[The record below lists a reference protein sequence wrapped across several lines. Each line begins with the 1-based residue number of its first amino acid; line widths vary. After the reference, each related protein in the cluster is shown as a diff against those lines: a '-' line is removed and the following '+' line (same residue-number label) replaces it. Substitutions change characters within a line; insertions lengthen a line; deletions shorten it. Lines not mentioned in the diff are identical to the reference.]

1 MPIYDIEEED
11 IELISNC
18 PLCDSNGI
26 EVISEVCE
34 KDKKKLTIDF
44 DYNFTE
50 IIPKEK
56 NIIFFSTA
64 YCNECYFV
72 FRNRRPSLSW
82 FEKSW
87 KIREDEDEAA
97 VHEQAHDPEKEK
109 QRYNRYENL
118 SKVLEEVSSGRRI
131 LDIGCGPGT
140 GLKAFQDR
148 GWEVMGVE
156 PDPVR
161 AKVGNEVNKINIFPG
176 KIEDFNGQDETFDVV
191 TLLHVLE
198 HFHSPIYFLENSIKK
213 IKDNGYLYIEV
224 PHLHRFINWEDSL
237 YLEHMNNFTE
247 KTLLYLGNKL
257 GLVPVKRFVTKT
269 TTYGYDHFA
278 ILFMKTSLDSDNIDL
293 PIIKSNGIFVN
304 EITESFDELEWGKSW
319 PYVVGDY
326 FKSVKKFYRRVQKKE
341 TEPNPQVPFAN
352 DKLTFIVPHINDIVK
367 IYTPLSKVDFVD
379 SKNKTLLIR

>member
-11 IELISNC
+11 IEVISNC

-56 NIIFFSTA
+56 SIIFFSTA

-176 KIEDFNGQDETFDVV
+176 KIEDFNGHDETFDVV

-304 EITESFDELEWGKSW
+304 EIMESFDESEWEESW
-319 PYVVGDY
+319 PYVEGDY
-326 FKSVKKFYRRVQKKE
+326 LDNVKKFYRRNQKKE
-341 TEPNPQVPFAN
+341 TEPNVVIQFDKTDKIVFVVPY
-352 DKLTFIVPHINDIVK
+352 INNIVK
-367 IYTPLSKVDFVD
+367 IYTPLEKIDFYN
-379 SKNKTLLIR
+379 KNRVAMVG

>member
-1 MPIYDIEEED
+1 M
-11 IELISNC
+11 
-18 PLCDSNGI
+18 
-26 EVISEVCE
+26 
-34 KDKKKLTIDF
+34 
-44 DYNFTE
+44 
-50 IIPKEK
+50 
-56 NIIFFSTA
+56 
-64 YCNECYFV
+64 
-72 FRNRRPSLSW
+72 SW

-87 KIREDEDEAA
+87 NIREDKDEDA
-97 VHEQAHDPEKEK
+97 VHEQAYDPEKEK

-118 SKVLEEVSSGRRI
+118 SKVLEEVSIGRRI

-304 EITESFDELEWGKSW
+304 EIMESFDESEWEKSW

-341 TEPNPQVPFAN
+341 SEPNPQVPFAN
-352 DKLTFIVPHINDIVK
+352 DNLTFIVTHINDIVK
-367 IYTPLSKVDFVD
+367 IYTPYSKADFID
-379 SKNKTLLIR
+379 SKNKTLLIS

>member
-109 QRYNRYENL
+109 QRYNR
-118 SKVLEEVSSGRRI
+118 
-131 LDIGCGPGT
+131 
-140 GLKAFQDR
+140 
-148 GWEVMGVE
+148 
-156 PDPVR
+156 
-161 AKVGNEVNKINIFPG
+161 
-176 KIEDFNGQDETFDVV
+176 
-191 TLLHVLE
+191 
-198 HFHSPIYFLENSIKK
+198 
-213 IKDNGYLYIEV
+213 
-224 PHLHRFINWEDSL
+224 
-237 YLEHMNNFTE
+237 
-247 KTLLYLGNKL
+247 
-257 GLVPVKRFVTKT
+257 
-269 TTYGYDHFA
+269 
-278 ILFMKTSLDSDNIDL
+278 
-293 PIIKSNGIFVN
+293 
-304 EITESFDELEWGKSW
+304 
-319 PYVVGDY
+319 
-326 FKSVKKFYRRVQKKE
+326 
-341 TEPNPQVPFAN
+341 
-352 DKLTFIVPHINDIVK
+352 
-367 IYTPLSKVDFVD
+367 
-379 SKNKTLLIR
+379 